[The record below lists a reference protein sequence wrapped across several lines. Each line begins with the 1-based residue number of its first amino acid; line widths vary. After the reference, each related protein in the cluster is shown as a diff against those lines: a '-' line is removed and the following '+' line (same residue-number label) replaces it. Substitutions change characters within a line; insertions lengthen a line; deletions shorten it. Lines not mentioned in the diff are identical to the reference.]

1 MRFVASTSPRCA
13 PIAAVPQGL
22 LLGSLLLL
30 VVAVAAPANAAEC
43 LAMCT
48 PCSSDAECCNK
59 SGFCGCV
66 RNLIPGPGAPP
77 KVCMCQ
83 GSSLTDCQT
92 DNEAK
97 AQAATAAA
105 AAAAGKSVKPASLTP
120 KCVQLPPNATRK
132 VPCDEDTP
140 PGNTTA
146 ASTAA
151 AVAPSSTATAAP

>member
-1 MRFVASTSPRCA
+1 MSPWCA

-30 VVAVAAPANAAEC
+30 LVAVAAPANAAEC

-48 PCSSDAECCNK
+48 PCSSDAECCNTN
-59 SGFCGCV
+59 GFCGCV

-83 GSSLTDCQT
+83 GSSLTDCQM
-92 DNEAK
+92 DNAAK
-97 AQAATAAA
+97 AKAATAAA
-105 AAAAGKSVKPASLTP
+105 AAAAGKPVKPASVTPP

-132 VPCDEDTP
+132 VPCEEDTP
-140 PGNTTA
+140 PPGNGTTV
-146 ASTAA
+146 ASTTA